1 MPESASIV
9 KQLPAEKFPKF
20 LKRNS
25 YEQMLLSWVLAVR
38 YNFNNVSVEKAVAQ
52 FYSYFSIDE
61 KMFCKQKSAC
71 VIIYRA
77 MKEYRMMIK
86 QIPEKPKEK
95 FNEQ

>member
-20 LKRNS
+20 LTRNS

-38 YNFNNVSVEKAVAQ
+38 YNMPSVSVEKAVSQ
-52 FYSYFSIDE
+52 FYRYFTIDE
-61 KMFCKQKSAC
+61 KLFCKQKSAC
-71 VIIYRA
+71 VTVYRTL
-77 MKEYRMMIK
+77 KEYNMMIK